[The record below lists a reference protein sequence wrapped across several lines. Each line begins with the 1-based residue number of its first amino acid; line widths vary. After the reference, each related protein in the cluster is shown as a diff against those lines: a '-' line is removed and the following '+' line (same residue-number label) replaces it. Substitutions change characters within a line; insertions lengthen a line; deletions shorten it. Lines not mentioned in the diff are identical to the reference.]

1 MTTQKNVPERIVFR
15 GTVDQLEEAGDYLI
29 LLSYVRSLS
38 IGRIMGPLVTIF
50 LAIAGFTQLRGKNMT
65 LFAVYMI
72 LTLYVGMTIMRKTMG
87 GDPAKAVAANRE
99 AREKARAAGRY
110 NGDLPFRIEL
120 FQAQCRIYFG
130 DDPQPAQIFDCKK
143 FRSAMECEEIV
154 WLAGKRGLGLPLPK
168 AQLADAT
175 PGDLRRWLKPY
186 AAVWRM
192 RHIPEKLKESIQQTE
207 NTEHKET
214 SK

>member
-1 MTTQKNVPERIVFR
+1 MQDNVKRPLVFR
-15 GTVDQLEEAGDYLI
+15 GKVEQLEEAGDWLI
-29 LLSYVRSLS
+29 LLSYVRALRR
-38 IGRIMGPLVTIF
+38 GRIMGPLVTVF
-50 LAIAGFTQLRGKNMT
+50 LAAGMMIYFRNGNPAMS
-65 LFAVYMI
+65 FVYLI
-72 LTLYVGMTIMRKTMG
+72 LALYVGMTVMRKTMG
-87 GDPAKAVAANRE
+87 GDPTASVKANRE
-99 AREKARAAGRY
+99 ARAKARAAGRY

-130 DDPQPAQIFDCKK
+130 DDPQPAQVFDCKK

-186 AAVWRM
+186 AAMWSM
-192 RHIPEKLKESIQQTE
+192 SHIPDKLKESIQQTE